1 MRTRVKICGITRVED
16 AQAAAAHGA
25 DAIGLIF
32 YRPSPR
38 CVSLGQ
44 AREIAASVP
53 PFVATVAVFVNPERE
68 DVERVIGEC
77 GVTLLQFHGDESPDF
92 CSSFSRPYIKAA
104 RIRPGL
110 DLLKYLSPY
119 GAAAAWMLDA
129 FHEDLWGGTGGS
141 FDWGL
146 VPERMARPIILSG
159 GLTAD
164 NVAGAVRRTR
174 PYAVDVSSSVEASKG
189 IKDAVKIAG
198 FIGAVK
204 HEDA

>member
-1 MRTRVKICGITRVED
+1 MTLDR
-16 AQAAAAHGA
+16 
-25 DAIGLIF
+25 
-32 YRPSPR
+32 
-38 CVSLGQ
+38 
-44 AREIAASVP
+44 AREIATSAP
-53 PFVATVAVFVNPERE
+53 PFVATVAVFVNPSRDE
-68 DVERVIGEC
+68 VERVIGEC
-77 GVTLLQFHGDESPDF
+77 GVTLLQFHGDEPPEF

-141 FDWGL
+141 FDWSL

-164 NVAGAVRRTR
+164 NVAGAIRHTR
-174 PYAVDVSSSVEASKG
+174 PYAVDVSSGVEASKG
-189 IKDAVKIAG
+189 IKDAAKIAA

>member
-1 MRTRVKICGITRVED
+1 MRTRVKICGITRMED
-16 AQAAAAHGA
+16 ARAAAAHGA
-25 DAIGLIF
+25 DAIGLVF
-32 YRPSPR
+32 HRPSPR
-38 CVSLGQ
+38 CVTFDK
-44 AREIAASVP
+44 AREIAISVP
-53 PFVATVAVFVNPERE
+53 PFVATVAVFVNPARG
-68 DVERVIGEC
+68 DVERVISEC
-77 GVTLLQFHGDESPDF
+77 GVTLLQFHGDEPPEF

-159 GLTAD
+159 GLTAG

-189 IKDAVKIAG
+189 IKDAAKIAA

-204 HEDA
+204 HEDG